1 MDRTSIA
8 GLRRQPGY
16 PRFLSAATLARVA
29 DEMFSVGVVLL
40 VLDRTD
46 SPSLAGATVAA
57 VTLPSLVTGPL
68 LGAWMDLTGRR
79 RSLMVFDQLA
89 IATSVLGILLLAGE
103 VPDFVLPLIALLAG
117 FTYPLSFGGFT
128 SLIPVLVPD
137 RLLTPAN
144 AMEASSFNL
153 ALIVGPALAGT
164 LSAALGPE
172 APLITEIVLTLLA
185 LVLILLVPGLD
196 TEGRPA
202 EDHSSVFD
210 VARQGIRLIWDVPQL
225 RGVTVAGMLG
235 LSGLGLLTVGF
246 PLFAVDHL
254 GVERGAAGY
263 LWGAFALGSMLGA
276 LMLVRLQARWPPERI
291 VVGAL
296 ATFGLLMLLWPI
308 QSSLP
313 LMLAVVMLAGIA
325 DGPGLA
331 ATFATRQL
339 YVPADLMGQVF
350 TTAAGLKVGSF
361 SLGSAAA
368 GPVVL
373 AAGSAG
379 ALLVAACVQF
389 VAAGAGYLI
398 MRRPSRAGA
407 RAAPAERPM
416 PGR

>member
-1 MDRTSIA
+1 MDRTSLL

-40 VLDRTD
+40 VLERTD

-89 IATSVLGILLLAGE
+89 IAGSVLGILLLAGE
-103 VPDFVLPLIALLAG
+103 IPNVLLPLIALVAG
-117 FTYPLSFGGFT
+117 LTYPLSFGGFT

-164 LSAALGPE
+164 LSAAFGPE
-172 APLITEIVLTLLA
+172 VSLITEIVLSLLA

-196 TEGRPA
+196 RGGRPA
-202 EDHSSVFD
+202 EDASSVLD
-210 VARQGIRLIWDVPQL
+210 VARQGIALIFETPQL
-225 RGVTVAGMLG
+225 RGVTAAGMLG
-235 LSGLGLLTVGF
+235 LAGLGLLTVGF
-246 PLFAVDHL
+246 PFFAVDHL
-254 GVERGAAGY
+254 DVERGAAGY
-263 LWGAFALGSMLGA
+263 LWAAFALGSMLGA
-276 LMLVRLQARWPPERI
+276 LLLVRLQQRWRPERI
-291 VVGAL
+291 VIGSL
-296 ATFGLLMLLWPI
+296 AAFGSLMLLWPI
-308 QSSLP
+308 QASLP
-313 LMLAVVMLAGIA
+313 LMLVVVALAGVS

-331 ATFATRQL
+331 ATFAARQR

-350 TTAAGLKVGSF
+350 TTAAGLKVGAF

-379 ALLVAACVQF
+379 TLLIAACVQF
-389 VAAGAGYLI
+389 AGAAVGFVL
-398 MRRPSRAGA
+398 MRTSADQREMTSLV
-407 RAAPAERPM
+407 
-416 PGR
+416 